1 MHNIIDRIM
10 GDKLLHQQYMFM
22 YDKIQFVNN
31 SSLREEIEMHS
42 KPFIEDLLPMYLF
55 YESMC
60 HSAKVLSKMIE
71 HSRKEGGNFSI
82 DDYYQPKKH
91 AINSENNLVVN
102 CFELKD
108 SLKKALTEELNEKIE
123 IMWKEINSYG
133 RFWLMEGLFPPEDRD
148 KWLDAITALTNI
160 NIRVQEDIRDML
172 LLGNEEK
179 IKNEK
184 VIEKD
189 KHQLILSTSSSKDES
204 KEEHINKAPINR
216 RASKIVRSQK
226 TLARIAKEKAPA
238 KHKKSKRDT
247 LEGDENEFCL
257 TLGKKTEALRPPS
270 VWNFPIERIE
280 TAPNQVSVLKR
291 EMLKTEIRKA
301 NPFLSYHDHR
311 VEKFLEL
318 FHELFKNAIDFCKK
332 KGNIWEYTYTK
343 VLNVFNVNYQ
353 YAPTLSVSDDS
364 KTIDKTT
371 I

>member
-1 MHNIIDRIM
+1 
-10 GDKLLHQQYMFM
+10 
-22 YDKIQFVNN
+22 
-31 SSLREEIEMHS
+31 
-42 KPFIEDLLPMYLF
+42 
-55 YESMC
+55 
-60 HSAKVLSKMIE
+60 MIE
-71 HSRKEGGNFSI
+71 HSRKEGGHFSI
-82 DDYYQPKKH
+82 DDYYQPRKH
-91 AINSENNLVVN
+91 AINSENNLVIN

-148 KWLDAITALTNI
+148 KWLEAITALTNI

-172 LLGNEEK
+172 LLGNEDK

-204 KEEHINKAPINR
+204 KDKDEHINKAPINR

-238 KHKKSKRDT
+238 KHKKSKRDIT
-247 LEGDENEFCL
+247 LEGDENEFFL

-270 VWNFPIERIE
+270 VWNFPIDRIE
-280 TAPNQVSVLKR
+280 TAPNQVSILKR

-343 VLNVFNVNYQ
+343 LLNVFNVNYQ
-353 YAPTLSVSDDS
+353 YAPTLSISDDN
-364 KTIDKTT
+364 KTITTDKK
-371 I
+371 